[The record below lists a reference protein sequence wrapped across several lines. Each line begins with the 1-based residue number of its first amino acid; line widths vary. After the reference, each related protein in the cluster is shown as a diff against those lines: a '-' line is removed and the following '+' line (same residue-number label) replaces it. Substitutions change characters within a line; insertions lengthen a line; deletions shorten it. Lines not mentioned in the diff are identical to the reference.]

1 MKLYCN
7 KIKELYYKH
16 ITGGHYDYNSFYLP
30 AARNRMEDYGS
41 PMPNRA
47 FPEILHRGRDI
58 TGRSAVCN
66 RLLLRLQR
74 INGISLYYEN
84 RLDREHGARNSYFK
98 HNFNYNNRKSM

>member
-30 AARNRMEDYGS
+30 AARNCMEGYGS

-47 FPEILHRGRDI
+47 FPEILHCGRDI
-58 TGRSAVCN
+58 TGRGSICN

-74 INGISLYYEN
+74 INGISLYYEK

-98 HNFNYNNRKSM
+98 HSFNYNNRKSM